1 MTFAAGM
8 FVCYDIN
15 YAGWVL
21 GGCLNSILAAAT
33 ILGACGIFPVPGGV
47 IAFPFA
53 LLLSAVHRFDNLTAS
68 TTVLVPLTFSGRT
81 CYSLYLVHQ
90 LPFKAISTGFSRA
103 GVASD
108 QATLLLTVP
117 TCIAVSVTLSWL
129 FYHLV
134 ERRFLNIPKP
144 VLDHVGLRMAPA
156 YSGENR

>member
-1 MTFAAGM
+1 MMFAAGM
-8 FVCYDIN
+8 LVYYRIN
-15 YAGWVL
+15 YAGRVL
-21 GGCLNSILAAAT
+21 GGCLNSALAAAA
-33 ILGACGIFPVPGGV
+33 ILGACGIFLVPGGV

-53 LLLSAVHRFDNLTAS
+53 LLLSAAHRFDNLTAGA
-68 TTVLVPLTFSGRT
+68 TALVPLTFCGRI
-81 CYSLYLVHQ
+81 CYSLYLIHQ
-90 LPFKAISTGFSRA
+90 LPVKANSTGLYWA

-108 QATLLLTVP
+108 QAALLLTVP

-144 VLDHVGLRMAPA
+144 VLDDVGLRMAPA